1 VYQNRLGPS
10 GGIYYP
16 NFVPCFIVLYLNNL
30 KCSAV
35 NKIQRFSSK
44 ENPKVQKQTDN
55 LKGSAVNKIQRFSSK
70 QIHNP
75 GHNLKGSAVKKI
87 QRFSSNR

>member
-1 VYQNRLGPS
+1 VILFTAECSQSFSIKQIHNPGH
-10 GGIYYP
+10 
-16 NFVPCFIVLYLNNL
+16 NL

-35 NKIQRFSSK
+35 KKIQRFSSK
-44 ENPKVQKQTDN
+44 ENLKVQKQTDN
-55 LKGSAVNKIQRFSSK
+55 FKGSAVNKIQRFSSK

-75 GHNLKGSAVKKI
+75 EHNLKGSAVKKI

>member
-1 VYQNRLGPS
+1 M
-10 GGIYYP
+10 
-16 NFVPCFIVLYLNNL
+16 
-30 KCSAV
+30 
-35 NKIQRFSSK
+35 FSSK

>member
-1 VYQNRLGPS
+1 MFS
-10 GGIYYP
+10 S
-16 NFVPCFIVLYLNNL
+16 
-30 KCSAV
+30 K
-35 NKIQRFSSK
+35 KIQRFSSK

-75 GHNLKGSAVKKI
+75 GHNLKGSAATDNLKG
-87 QRFSSNR
+87 

>member
-1 VYQNRLGPS
+1 MYIS
-10 GGIYYP
+10 GH
-16 NFVPCFIVLYLNNL
+16 NL

-35 NKIQRFSSK
+35 KKIQRFSSK

-55 LKGSAVNKIQRFSSK
+55 FKGSAVNKIQRFSSK

-75 GHNLKGSAVKKI
+75 EHNLKGSAV
-87 QRFSSNR
+87 